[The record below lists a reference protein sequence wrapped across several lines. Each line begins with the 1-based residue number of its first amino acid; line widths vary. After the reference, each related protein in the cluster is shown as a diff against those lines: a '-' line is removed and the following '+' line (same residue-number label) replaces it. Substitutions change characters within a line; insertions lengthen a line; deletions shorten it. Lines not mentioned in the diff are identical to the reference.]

1 MINNIKTMFNFNML
15 IVMLVA
21 SSAAFGQDQ
30 PADAPETSVAPA
42 PESILPGAVRPPS
55 IPAADESTIPEQTS
69 GSAASKTTLESKT
82 GAGVA
87 VPPLL
92 ADLPPAPLTADIG
105 SGGPLPAGF
114 GTGAD
119 SWTGSRGSLATEL
132 MRHLD
137 TPLASRYGHIAL
149 RRLLMTKASP
159 PAGADPLKFVAAR
172 AHLLLR
178 MGEAEAAKMVIET
191 VPVSVYDRGLFTVA
205 AQAHLAAIDL
215 AATCPLAQRAI
226 VFSPDA
232 QWPLLSAICSAL
244 QGDDS
249 GAALGLDIAQQ
260 GGKVN
265 KYDLSIAQQA
275 VTAVAGGGRAGLA
288 PWPVG
293 GLFTSYRVGATYA
306 SGQSFPDS
314 ALVHAPLAVQS
325 WLARS
330 AFVDVETRYKLSWTA
345 AALGTMSADE
355 FISGWAAR
363 GAGLEPRVLAYRP
376 EGLLQKAASAPTT
389 GARYAAMRQLWA
401 LGRNE
406 RSRLAMWLIT
416 SDAAARF
423 PLLASQS
430 AVAPDLLRS
439 MLMGGRLKEAKRWAP
454 FLLANGG
461 DALNKAWPLLYFAD
475 PAALHPTPKLI
486 EAWLSGQNGDSATRR
501 KQILVA
507 SLDGLA
513 PALLADTSISRSS
526 KPDDVSS
533 GSLFIKLADAAR
545 RHAKGEVML
554 LGSLA
559 MGHSWADVSTGA
571 LKAVLSAYHAV
582 GLDSDARLIAAEA
595 IIMAGG

>member
-1 MINNIKTMFNFNML
+1 MATIGVSL
-15 IVMLVA
+15 
-21 SSAAFGQDQ
+21 AAYAQDSQ
-30 PADAPETSVAPA
+30 ADTPETSAAPA
-42 PESILPGAVRPPS
+42 PESILPGAVRSPS
-55 IPAADESTIPEQTS
+55 VPATPAAPITDAVTNPSVTIEHS
-69 GSAASKTTLESKT
+69 GEAAVLPL
-82 GAGVA
+82 GAEPA
-87 VPPLL
+87 AAPIM
-92 ADLPPAPLTADIG
+92 ADVG
-105 SGGPLPAGF
+105 SGGPLPVGF
-114 GTGAD
+114 GTGTD
-119 SWTGSRGSLATEL
+119 SWAGSRGALATEL
-132 MRHLD
+132 MRHLEA
-137 TPLASRYGHIAL
+137 PLASRYGHIAL
-149 RRLLMTKASP
+149 RRLLMTKASL

-205 AQAHLAAIDL
+205 AQVHLAAIDL

-226 VFSPDA
+226 VFSPDS

-306 SGQSFPDS
+306 SGQSFPDQALIS
-314 ALVHAPLAVQS
+314 APIAVQS

-330 AFVDVETRYKLSWTA
+330 AFVDAETRYKLGWTA
-345 AALGTMSADE
+345 AALGTMSAEE

-363 GAGLEPRVLAYRP
+363 GAGLDPRVLAYRP
-376 EGLLQKAASAPTT
+376 EGLLQKAATATTT
-389 GARYAAMRQLWA
+389 GARYNAMRQLWA
-401 LGRNE
+401 MGKNE
-406 RSRLAMWLIT
+406 RSRMAMWLIT

-423 PLLASQS
+423 PLLPSQT
-430 AVAPDLLRS
+430 AIAPDLLRS
-439 MLMGGRLKEAKRWAP
+439 MLMGGRLKDARRWAP
-454 FLLANGG
+454 IVLASEG
-461 DALNKAWPLLYFAD
+461 DALNKAWPLLYFTD
-475 PAALHPTPKLI
+475 SQVIRPIPKLI
-486 EAWLSGQNGDSATRR
+486 EAWLDAQSGTGQNSDIINRR
-501 KQILVA
+501 KQMLIA
-507 SLDGLA
+507 SLEGLA
-513 PALLADTSISRSS
+513 PALLTGASISRSS
-526 KPDDVSS
+526 RPDDVSA

-545 RHAKGEVML
+545 RHAKGEVLL

-559 MGHSWADVSTGA
+559 MGHNWSDVSPGV